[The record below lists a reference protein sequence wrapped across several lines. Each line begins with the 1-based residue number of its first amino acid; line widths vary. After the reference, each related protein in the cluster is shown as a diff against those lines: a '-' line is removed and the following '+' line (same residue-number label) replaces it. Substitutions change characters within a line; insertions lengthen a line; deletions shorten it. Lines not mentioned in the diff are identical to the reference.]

1 MLKTS
6 FYWSWSWKALLNE
19 VKDRVCWVF
28 GSVGFHIICKTGP
41 PPIPPVSLPP
51 PKRTCSSP
59 TTRGMHWRSRP
70 DSPKRCFHGRSSGCH
85 APCGN
90 RSHAFLQQ
98 ICFWKTSGYH
108 VKAKVSK
115 SRSSLKCKMMPVG
128 RRGPVIWY
136 SKTMWRARRDA
147 VTPTPQPPARP
158 TAM

>member
-1 MLKTS
+1 MLGLWICRIPHHMQDWPAPHPACQSPSTKKNMFQS
-6 FYWSWSWKALLNE
+6 HNPWDALGGPGRIHP
-19 VKDRVCWVF
+19 KGVF
-28 GSVGFHIICKTGP
+28 MVAVLGA
-41 PPIPPVSLPP
+41 
-51 PKRTCSSP
+51 
-59 TTRGMHWRSRP
+59 TRPAGTE
-70 DSPKRCFHGRSSGCH
+70 
-85 APCGN
+85 
-90 RSHAFLQQ
+90 SHAFLQQ